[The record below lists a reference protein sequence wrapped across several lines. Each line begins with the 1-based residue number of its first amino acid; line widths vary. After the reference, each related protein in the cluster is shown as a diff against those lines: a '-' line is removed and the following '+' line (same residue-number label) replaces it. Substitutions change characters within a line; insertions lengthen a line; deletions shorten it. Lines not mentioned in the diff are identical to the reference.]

1 MRQIRQGVFETNSS
15 TQHSLVLRKNKYRT
29 LEDLAKHPNLPKEI
43 VLKIDLSVDY
53 ERDYKKQDT
62 IENRIQALFNMVAVK
77 AYEIGTHYLF
87 IFFDKLNELG
97 IKYEI
102 RSNGYDYMSDW
113 GAYPSTFIEKI
124 MDDEEAFVTYI
135 AGELWGGTFCD
146 EGGYEDQI
154 DEWDEK
160 CAKEKN
166 KGETIYLYERE

>member
-1 MRQIRQGVFETNSS
+1 
-15 TQHSLVLRKNKYRT
+15 
-29 LEDLAKHPNLPKEI
+29 
-43 VLKIDLSVDY
+43 
-53 ERDYKKQDT
+53 
-62 IENRIQALFNMVAVK
+62 
-77 AYEIGTHYLF
+77 
-87 IFFDKLNELG
+87 
-97 IKYEI
+97 
-102 RSNGYDYMSDW
+102 MSDL